1 MSSLY
6 EQDFYQWTIEQV
18 AQEQKEIRRSREL
31 WKKYD
36 TDQDC
41 RDLVND
47 VCEKFIELF
56 DQAVKVLNTEKGSE
70 RHRYRKALQ
79 TIGLIPKGK
88 KPLYNSEAMAYR
100 YIELVTGGVDIEVF
114 SEQGVVK
121 LIEPL
126 SKEHAIR
133 VLARENSTSE
143 QAVYQLLARRF
154 RRWKAD
160 GRQTLKLPRYK

>member
-1 MSSLY
+1 MEDDIFADY
-6 EQDFYQWTIEQV
+6 YDQMAQD
-18 AQEQKEIRRSREL
+18 QKEIRRKEL

-41 RDLVND
+41 RDLVDD
-47 VCEKFIELF
+47 VLEKFIELF
-56 DQAVKVLNTEKGSE
+56 DQARKVLNTEKGSE

-79 TIGLIPKGK
+79 TIGLIPEGK
-88 KPLYNSEAMAYR
+88 KSLYNSEEIAYR
-100 YIELVTGGVDIEVF
+100 YMELVTGRVDDKVF
-114 SEQGVVK
+114 FERGAVE

-126 SKEHAIR
+126 SKEDAIK
-133 VLARENSTSE
+133 VLARENKTSE